1 MIPLANAASGVLAWS
16 KIKGAHSLTLNG
28 EVVASLH
35 RASFWSSA
43 FLAESRGAQWIFR
56 RTGLLGSNA
65 EIIDTKSNHRLA
77 TFHANWSCGG
87 TLVFADGQVFSITSK
102 GLWRPVW
109 TVAGSDDQ
117 PVLRVSGK
125 SVELMSVGGI
135 PEGRL
140 MLLTLFVWQRIQQAA
155 EDAASVA
162 VMVAA
167 S

>member
-35 RASFWSSA
+35 RASFWSST

-56 RTGLLGSNA
+56 RTGLLGSNT
-65 EIIDTKSNHRLA
+65 EIIDTKSNHTLA

-87 TLVFADGQVFSITSK
+87 TLVFADGQTFAITSK

-109 TVAGSDDQ
+109 TLAGSDER
-117 PVLRVSGK
+117 PVLQVRGSR
-125 SVELMSVGGI
+125 VELMQIAGVS
-135 PEGRL
+135 EDRL
-140 MLLTLFVWQRIQQAA
+140 MLLILFVWHRIQQAA
-155 EDAASVA
+155 EDSAAVA